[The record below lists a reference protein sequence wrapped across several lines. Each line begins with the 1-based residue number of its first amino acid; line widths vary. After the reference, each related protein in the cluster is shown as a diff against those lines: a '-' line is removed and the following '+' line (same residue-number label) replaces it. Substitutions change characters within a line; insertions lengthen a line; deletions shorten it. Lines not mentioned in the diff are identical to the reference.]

1 MSSPRDALYDRLID
15 VLGVDHANT
24 MMRYLPDDQ
33 PATRQDLSETRSDLR
48 AEIADVKTEL
58 RAEIADVRSELRDF
72 RTEMRQE
79 IRSLH
84 DLFAAQTRT
93 IVVTSF
99 GSALTVATLVF
110 IAAQIV

>member
-1 MSSPRDALYDRLID
+1 MPSPRADLYDRLVE
-15 VLGVDHANT
+15 VLGIEAANT
-24 MMRYLPDDQ
+24 MMRSLPDEQ
-33 PATRQDLSETRSDLR
+33 PATRSDLAVTRSELR

-58 RAEIADVRSELRDF
+58 RAEIAEVRSELRDF
-72 RTEMRQE
+72 RAEMRQE

>member
-1 MSSPRDALYDRLID
+1 MSSSRTDLYDRLVE
-15 VLGVDHANT
+15 VLGIEAANT
-24 MMRYLPDDQ
+24 MMRSLPDEQ
-33 PATRQDLSETRSDLR
+33 PATRSDLAVTRS
-48 AEIADVKTEL
+48 EL
-58 RAEIADVRSELRDF
+58 RAEVAEVRSELRDF
-72 RTEMRQE
+72 RSEMRQE